1 MIRLARI
8 LLVTLLV
15 VPQVTGVALLVEP
28 TCQEERDC
36 CEPEGVCDVACLQCA
51 CCAGRTPTLV
61 MRPASP
67 LRAAMP
73 GAALATAAAF
83 PPQPEPRD
91 ILHVPRAG

>member
-1 MIRLARI
+1 MIRFARI

-15 VPQVTGVALLVEP
+15 APQVTVAALPVEP

-36 CEPEGVCDVACLQCA
+36 CEPEGVCEVACLQCA

-61 MRPASP
+61 TRPACP
-67 LRAAMP
+67 LRAAVA
-73 GAALATAAAF
+73 GAALATTAAL
-83 PPQPEPRD
+83 PPQPEPHD